1 MDHSFQL
8 AYANAGIIDPL
19 CNNLFPGEVLF

>member
-8 AYANAGIIDPL
+8 AYANKGIIDPL
-19 CNNLFPGEVLF
+19 CDNIFPGEVLF